1 MPDFLIVRLS
11 SLGDI
16 VHTIPAYA
24 ALRRVNPKARIR
36 WVVEKKG
43 KEILDFVS
51 GLDEIIVRGERGW
64 RKRLRGRDQIA
75 LDFQGLLKSALIA
88 RLSGAKK
95 RLGFH
100 KANLREPAARR
111 LYTDRLDPVSESGHV
126 IAKNLSLLRLIGIEA
141 VEQRFEFPLI
151 IPEDLMNSVC
161 NRIGPAWCLGTRELV
176 VFNVGA
182 AWTSKRWDARNWIAL
197 LNILEH
203 DHIHPLLLWGT
214 EEERAIAERI
224 KKRTEVAMAPFLTVR
239 ETMALLKKA
248 TLVVSG
254 DTFALQAACA
264 LGGPV
269 VGLFGPTNPN
279 RNGPFQAHDGVIYH
293 EIECSRC
300 YKHDCESM
308 DCMKLITPEEVAE
321 KVRAALKVKWK
332 IHRS

>member
-24 ALRRVNPKARIR
+24 ALRGANPKARIR

-43 KEILDFVS
+43 REILDFVP
-51 GLDEIIVRGERGW
+51 GLDEVIVRGERGW
-64 RKRLRGRDQIA
+64 WKRLRGRDQIA

-88 RLSGAKK
+88 RLSGAKT

-100 KANLREPAARR
+100 ASNLKEPSAR
-111 LYTDRLDPVSESGHV
+111 LFYTGRLDPVSEAGHV
-126 IAKNLSLLRLIGIEA
+126 IAKNLSLLRLVGIEA
-141 VEQRFEFPLI
+141 VERRFEFPLR
-151 IPEDLMNSVC
+151 IPDKLLNSVC
-161 NRIGPAWCLGTRELV
+161 DKIGPARCLGSRSLV

-182 AWTSKRWDARNWIAL
+182 AWPSKRWDARNWVAL

-214 EEERAIAERI
+214 EEERFIAERI
-224 KKRTEVAMAPFLTVR
+224 RKRTEVDLTPFLTIR

-248 TLVVSG
+248 ALLVSG

-264 LGGPV
+264 LGVPV
-269 VGLFGPTNPN
+269 VGLFGPTNPR
-279 RNGPFQAHDGVIYH
+279 RNGPFQARDEVIYH
-293 EIECSRC
+293 EIGCSRC
-300 YKHDCESM
+300 YKHDCESL
-308 DCMKLITPEEVAE
+308 DCMKLITPEEVAK
-321 KVRAALKVKWK
+321 KVRASL
-332 IHRS
+332 R

>member
-24 ALRRVNPKARIR
+24 ALRRANPKARIR

-43 KEILDFVS
+43 KEILDFVP

-75 LDFQGLLKSALIA
+75 LDFQGLLKSAFIA

-100 KANLREPAARR
+100 RSNLRERSAG
-111 LYTDRLDPVSESGHV
+111 LFYTGRLDPVSESDHV
-126 IAKNLSLLRLIGIEA
+126 IVKNLSLLRLLGLDGSDR
-141 VEQRFEFPLI
+141 RFEFPLI
-151 IPEDLMNSVC
+151 IPDELLDSVC
-161 NRIGPAWCLGTRELV
+161 DKIGPAKRPGSRELV
-176 VFNVGA
+176 VVNVGA
-182 AWTSKRWDARNWIAL
+182 AWPTKRWDARNWIAL

-203 DHIHPLLLWGT
+203 DPIHPLLLWGT
-214 EEERAIAERI
+214 EEERAVAERI
-224 KKRTEVAMAPFLTVR
+224 RKQTEVDLIPFLTVR
-239 ETMALLKKA
+239 ETMALLRKA
-248 TLVVSG
+248 ALVVSG

-264 LGGPV
+264 LGAPV
-269 VGLFGPTNPN
+269 VGLFGPTNPQ
-279 RNGPFQAHDGVIYH
+279 RNGPFGAHDGVIYH
-293 EIECSRC
+293 EITCSRC
-300 YKHDCESM
+300 YKHNCESM

-321 KVRAALKVKWK
+321 KVRAALK
-332 IHRS
+332 